1 MDEHEQPQQPATP
14 QSDEKAPQD
23 KRPPLTPLQLRK
35 RYLTEGIIVL
45 LVCLWFMYDGWFNP
59 DIHSKAF
66 NKLGTVILA
75 WWFLYDMYLVVKYH
89 RAAQKSPPAPE
100 STPPPSTPQ

>member
-1 MDEHEQPQQPATP
+1 MDEHDQPQQPATP
-14 QSDEKAPQD
+14 QSDEKAPQN
-23 KRPPLTPLQLRK
+23 KRPPLTQLQLRK

-89 RAAQKSPPAPE
+89 RAAQKAHSEGPTPPAA
-100 STPPPSTPQ
+100 S

>member
-1 MDEHEQPQQPATP
+1 MDEQQEPQQSATP
-14 QSDEKAPQD
+14 QSGEKPPQG

-45 LVCLWFMYDGWFNP
+45 LVCIWFMYDGWFNP

-89 RAAQKSPPAPE
+89 RAAQKPPSENQPPA
-100 STPPPSTPQ
+100 SS